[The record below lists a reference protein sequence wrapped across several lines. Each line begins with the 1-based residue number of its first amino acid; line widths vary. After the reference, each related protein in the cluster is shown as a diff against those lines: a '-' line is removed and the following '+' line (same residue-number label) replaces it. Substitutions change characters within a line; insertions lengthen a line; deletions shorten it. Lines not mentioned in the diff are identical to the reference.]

1 MPLNQPVRSGQ
12 GTGRTVIYPTRSNA
26 ELKLAGEES
35 GGDWADRRMATARGR
50 RVAAHPH
57 REDET
62 GYALD
67 DAITAYVGDQ
77 QIEVAAESY
86 ATLPKNVPPA

>member
-1 MPLNQPVRSGQ
+1 
-12 GTGRTVIYPTRSNA
+12 
-26 ELKLAGEES
+26 
-35 GGDWADRRMATARGR
+35 MATARGR

-62 GYALD
+62 GYGLD

-77 QIEVAAESY
+77 QIEVAAESH
-86 ATLPKNVPPA
+86 ATLTKNVPPGPDRAWRAGATPHHAGA

>member
-35 GGDWADRRMATARGR
+35 GGDWATVEWRLRAGDESLHTHTGRMKPSMPSTMPSPPTSGISRSRSRRNPT
-50 RVAAHPH
+50 PH
-57 REDET
+57 
-62 GYALD
+62 
-67 DAITAYVGDQ
+67 
-77 QIEVAAESY
+77 
-86 ATLPKNVPPA
+86 